1 MTNVKR
7 TRRKA
12 ARPEEIIDA
21 ALAEFAEVGYSA
33 ASMARIAAR
42 AGIARSTIYLYYAD
56 KEALISAAF
65 EARLGEAFAAAGQ
78 GAALS
83 SGPFR
88 EVFHEMLTLLYRRI
102 VKSEALVL
110 LKVLVAEGA
119 QFPQLLAHYHDTAL
133 KAAMTML
140 NSVLK
145 QGLARG
151 ELRNDV
157 MDYDMKLVMSPD
169 MLAAIWHLTFQE
181 LDPIELERYIEG
193 HVTFICDGILTR

>member
-1 MTNVKR
+1 MPNVKR
-7 TRRKA
+7 TRRKD

-33 ASMARIAAR
+33 ASMARIAAG

-65 EARLGEAFAAAGQ
+65 EARLSEAFNAAGQ

-88 EVFHEMLTLLYRRI
+88 EVFHEMLTLLYKRI

-151 ELRNDV
+151 ELRPDV
-157 MDYDMKLVMSPD
+157 MDYDMKLVISPI

-181 LDPIELERYIEG
+181 LEPIALGRYIEG